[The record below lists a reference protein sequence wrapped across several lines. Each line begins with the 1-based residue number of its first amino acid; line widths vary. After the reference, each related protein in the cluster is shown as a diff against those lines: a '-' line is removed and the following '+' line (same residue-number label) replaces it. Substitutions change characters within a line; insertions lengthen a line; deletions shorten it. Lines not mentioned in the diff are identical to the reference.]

1 MIQVFQYPSF
11 ASLMISRSCAV
22 SQNLSSQQCAHLI
35 KNTTFRCWISK
46 TILKYIQRSQK
57 VCQCTHRYAVHY
69 TDYTVTILYTNK
81 WEVLKYWRKGYRQ
94 WQRQSLPPLRAQPI
108 DHMSDGQAYGF
119 SWHQAEVESF
129 SVCIRFSTLNILIYI
144 YLYILILNLLK
155 TSVPTMYQT
164 AHNSWQPELTQRNR
178 PGLPD
183 KLPG

>member
-1 MIQVFQYPSF
+1 MRTSHKE
-11 ASLMISRSCAV
+11 C
-22 SQNLSSQQCAHLI
+22 NLSLLNKQNYSEV
-35 KNTTFRCWISK
+35 
-46 TILKYIQRSQK
+46 QRSQK

-129 SVCIRFSTLNILIYI
+129 SVCIRFSTLNILI
-144 YLYILILNLLK
+144 LNLLK

-164 AHNSWQPELTQRNR
+164 AHNSWSPELTQRNR

>member
-35 KNTTFRCWISK
+35 KNATFRCWISK

-57 VCQCTHRYAVHY
+57 VCPCTHRYAVHY

-129 SVCIRFSTLNILIYI
+129 SVCIRFSTLNILI
-144 YLYILILNLLK
+144 LNLLK

-164 AHNSWQPELTQRNR
+164 AHNSW
-178 PGLPD
+178 
-183 KLPG
+183 

>member
-35 KNTTFRCWISK
+35 KNATFRCWISK

-144 YLYILILNLLK
+144 YIDPESPQNLGSYNVSNSSQLVTTWAHSEESSRLAWQ
-155 TSVPTMYQT
+155 TS
-164 AHNSWQPELTQRNR
+164 
-178 PGLPD
+178 GLR
-183 KLPG
+183 

>member
-35 KNTTFRCWISK
+35 KNATFRCWISK

-57 VCQCTHRYAVHY
+57 ICPCTHRYAVHY

-119 SWHQAEVESF
+119 SWHQAEVVILSLHTLQYIEYIDPESPQ
-129 SVCIRFSTLNILIYI
+129 
-144 YLYILILNLLK
+144 NLG
-155 TSVPTMYQT
+155 SYNVS
-164 AHNSWQPELTQRNR
+164 NSSQLVITWAQRNR